1 MQRADMRSIITLFVL
16 LIPLSA
22 ATAQALTE
30 ESRQAHILFDQKKF
44 SDAAALL
51 EKVTARGDPS
61 PSDLILLGM
70 CYTELNQLEKAATA
84 LDTAALMTP
93 HGALLLDARGNLA
106 FARKR
111 FAEALDAFR
120 EAHSVDPEDRNAVA
134 GMVASLCNYGVE
146 LFGQGKASDAE
157 NAFAN
162 ALQLDPR
169 SVPALRDMGILE
181 LQKGD
186 LAASAGW
193 LEKGLVVSPRDVEL
207 LKMLFLIRN
216 RQGDTAAMQSI
227 LDRLIE
233 VQPADPEPYAA
244 KARLLEQQGKTQEA
258 SQMFLQA
265 VEKGSQ
271 DPLPF
276 LRIGEKRRDRYLLH
290 DAVGRAVHLISS
302 LQLSASQALGK
313 QGSANDLR
321 GAKLITS
328 KIEDVRATLVSS
340 LALLREIDG
349 DSLFEEDLGRLQ
361 SWYPGSVD
369 LLAALGKLDQE
380 KGKWQD
386 ALAAWQGILKEHPLD
401 EEAQAGAGLAFEKLG
416 DKDQAIAAYR
426 RAREIEPGSADLYSA
441 LERLYTGR
449 EEELQQVLLDVSYRE
464 TRNAVLFRELAK
476 IEAGLGLQADADKH
490 LARAFEI
497 ESGK

>member
-1 MQRADMRSIITLFVL
+1 MRSIIALFVI

-22 ATAQALTE
+22 ASAQALTE
-30 ESRQAHILFDQKKF
+30 ESKQAHLLFEQKKF
-44 SDAAALL
+44 SDAAAIL
-51 EKVTARGDPS
+51 ERVTARGDPL

-70 CYTELNQLEKAATA
+70 CYTELNQLDRAATA

-93 HGALLLDARGNLA
+93 HTALLLDAQGNLA

-111 FAEALDAFR
+111 FAEALEAFR
-120 EAHSVDPEDRNAVA
+120 EAHSLDPADRNAVA
-134 GMVASLCNYGVE
+134 GMVASLSNYGVE
-146 LFGQGKASDAE
+146 LFGQGKVDDAE
-157 NAFAN
+157 KAFAN
-162 ALQLDPR
+162 AILLDPR
-169 SVPALRDMGILE
+169 SVPALRDLGILQ
-181 LQKGD
+181 LQKGN
-186 LAASAGW
+186 LAASAEW
-193 LEKGLVVSPRDVEL
+193 LEKGLAVSPRDVEL
-207 LKMLFLIRN
+207 LKMLFLVRN
-216 RQGDTAAMQSI
+216 RQGDTAAMQPI

-258 SQMFLQA
+258 SQVFLQA

-271 DPLPF
+271 DPLPY
-276 LRIGEKRRDRYLLH
+276 LRMGKERRDRFLLH

-313 QGSANDLR
+313 QGSANDMR
-321 GAKLITS
+321 GAKLLTS
-328 KIEDVRATLVSS
+328 KIQDVRATLVSS
-340 LALLREIDG
+340 LTLLREIDG

-369 LLAALGKLDQE
+369 LLAALGRLDQE
-380 KGKWQD
+380 KGRWQD
-386 ALAAWQGILKEHPLD
+386 ALTAWQGILKDHPLD

-416 DKDQAIAAYR
+416 DEDQAIAAYR
-426 RAREIEPGSADLYSA
+426 RAREIEPASADLYSA

-449 EEELQQVLLDVSYRE
+449 EGALRQILLDVSYRE

-476 IEAGLGLQADADKH
+476 IEAGLGLPVDADKH
-490 LARAFEI
+490 LARASEI